1 MSLMQFLHE
10 TEHTMNIDP
19 DTLQNVMDNPQS
31 ILFIFDGLDEYKHR
45 ENLIKDQ
52 SEFNSLNG
60 LKDEMPVTS
69 IYAKLLQKKLLPG
82 ATILTTSRPNAV
94 GTLRILNVQFD
105 RVAEILGFTPE
116 KVKSYIDKFCKDN
129 ATTASKI
136 WLHIKSNFNLL
147 YLCYIPVN
155 CWIVC
160 SLLYDFIEKHSSS
173 LDSLVLPTTLTDIY
187 KGALRLFLFKHSPEY
202 QQQMSISDY
211 TNDTFS
217 TTIEEVLSKL
227 GKLAIKGMENEQLVF
242 EEVEVQGLENC
253 GLLNCMPSKTNPALG
268 FARASQYC
276 FIHLTLQEFLAAREI
291 AKTYDLNEVVQFIND
306 KATNAKWHLVIQFV
320 AGLLIKHT
328 FEASMCFED
337 MLCHSLIQGNNKLLL
352 LILKCFYELSNEE
365 AAERAARKLES
376 CKEFSGSITFFDV
389 AIPDCTA
396 IVFVLRHCMTRLVSL
411 SICDS
416 LNFGD
421 YGCSELLKIFVCKV
435 SDSHKHESSHLTVLN
450 LLYNNITDQG
460 VLHLSDSLK
469 SENCHLTQ
477 LSLLSNKITDQGV
490 LHLSDALKSE
500 NCHLTQLN
508 LSTNQITDQG
518 VLHLSDALKSENC
531 HLTQLNLSTNQ
542 ITDQGVLH
550 LSDTLKSENCH
561 LNQLKLY
568 SYGITDQ
575 G

>member
-1 MSLMQFLHE
+1 
-10 TEHTMNIDP
+10 
-19 DTLQNVMDNPQS
+19 MDNPQS

-52 SEFNSLNG
+52 SEFNGLNG
-60 LKDEMPVTS
+60 LKDEMPITA

-94 GTLRILNVQFD
+94 GTLKILNVQSV
-105 RVAEILGFTPE
+105 RVVEILGFTPE
-116 KVKSYIDKFCKDN
+116 KVKSYIDRFCKDN

-136 WLHIKSNFNLL
+136 WLHIESNFNLL

-155 CWIVC
+155 CWIIC
-160 SLLYDFIEKHSSS
+160 SLLYDFIAKHSSS

-187 KGALRLFLFKHSPEY
+187 KGALRLFLFKHSPKD
-202 QQQMSISDY
+202 QQQISISDY
-211 TNDTFS
+211 TNNTFS

-253 GLLNCMPSKTNPALG
+253 GFLNCMPNKTNPALG
-268 FARASQYC
+268 FAMASQYC

-291 AKTYDLNEVVQFIND
+291 AKTDDLNEVVQFIND
-306 KATNAKWHLVIQFV
+306 KAEDHNWYLVIQFV
-320 AGLLIKHT
+320 AGLLKKHT
-328 FEASMCFED
+328 FEVSMCFED
-337 MLCHSLIQGNNKLLL
+337 MLCHSLIQGNKDDLVL

-411 SICDS
+411 SIEYS
-416 LNFGD
+416 LDFGD
-421 YGCSELLKIFVCKV
+421 YGCSELMKIFVCKV
-435 SDSHKHESSHLTVLN
+435 SDSHKQESSHLTQL
-450 LLYNNITDQG
+450 D
-460 VLHLSDSLK
+460 LS
-469 SENCHLTQ
+469 C
-477 LSLLSNKITDQGV
+477 NKITDQGV

-500 NCHLTQLN
+500 NCHLTQLDLH
-508 LSTNQITDQG
+508 LSDALKSENCHLTKLDLSENQITDQG
-518 VLHLSDALKSENC
+518 VLQLSDALKSENC
-531 HLTQLNLSTNQ
+531 HLTQLNLNYA
-542 ITDQGVLH
+542 
-550 LSDTLKSENCH
+550 LKSEETVVQN
-561 LNQLKLY
+561 LDYLEFNFI
-568 SYGITDQ
+568 GIRAKKMN
-575 G
+575 